1 MAGKTI
7 KTIKTKNF
15 LVKEGAKVK
24 LKDFATGCTDKDM
37 NKEKSSQLLDESRKA
52 LAEIQSVLYAHN
64 RHSVLIIFQAMDAAG
79 KDGAIKHV
87 MSGFNPQGVK
97 VYSFKAPSSTELDH
111 QYLWR
116 HMIALPAHG
125 EIAIHNR
132 SHYENVLVTRVHPE
146 YILGEL
152 LPGVQEVKDIDNK
165 FWEERFRQIRR
176 FEKSLAANG
185 MVIIKFFLHVSKKEQ
200 KKRFLERIDD
210 ASKNWKFSMSDLSE
224 RGHWNDYQKAYE
236 DVLEKTSMT
245 GAPWYVIPAD
255 DKWFARLAVASV
267 ILETLQGLN
276 MHYPKVSKKQREE
289 LLKAREVLMNE

>member
-1 MAGKTI
+1 MSNKSINI
-7 KTIKTKNF
+7 KDF

-24 LKDFATGCTDKDM
+24 LKDFDTDYTADTLK
-37 NKEKSSQLLDESRKA
+37 KEQASQLLDDSRKE
-52 LAEIQSVLYAHN
+52 LAEIQSMLYAHN

-97 VYSFKAPSSTELDH
+97 VYSFKAPNSTELDH

-152 LPGVQEVKDIDNK
+152 LPGIETVDDIKNK
-165 FWEERFRQIRR
+165 FWEERFTQIRR
-176 FEKSLAANG
+176 FEKSLASNG

-210 ASKNWKFSMSDLSE
+210 PSKNWKFSMGDLSE
-224 RGHWNDYQKAYE
+224 RGHWNEYQKSYE
-236 DVLEKTSMT
+236 DVLEKTSLDQ
-245 GAPWYVIPAD
+245 APWYVIPAD
-255 DKWFARLAVASV
+255 CKWYARLAVASV
-267 ILETLQGLN
+267 ILETLRGLD
-276 MHYPKVSKKQREE
+276 MHYPIVTKAQKQE
-289 LLKAREVLMNE
+289 LLKAREALMNEK

>member
-1 MAGKTI
+1 MKGKHFI
-7 KTIKTKNF
+7 
-15 LVKEGAKVK
+15 VKEGKKVK
-24 LKDFATGCTDKDM
+24 LKDFATAYSGKDVS
-37 NKEKSSQLLDESRKA
+37 KDQAPQLLDESRKA
-52 LAEIQSVLYAHN
+52 LAKIQDILYAHN

-97 VYSFKAPSSTELDH
+97 VYSFKAPTSTELDH

-152 LPGVQEVKDIDNK
+152 LPGIDSVDDIDKK
-165 FWEERFRQIRR
+165 FWEERFHQIRR
-176 FEKSLAANG
+176 FEKTLASNG

-210 ASKNWKFSMSDLSE
+210 PSKNWKFSPGDLKE
-224 RGHWNDYQKAYE
+224 RGFWDEYQKAYE
-236 DVLEKTSMT
+236 EVLEETSMKE
-245 GAPWYVIPAD
+245 APWYVIPAD
-255 DKWFARLAVASV
+255 DKWFARLAVAQV
-267 ILETLQGLN
+267 ILETFQELT
-276 MHYPKVSKKQREE
+276 MHYPKVTEAQRRELQKAKQQM
-289 LLKAREVLMNE
+289 MNEK